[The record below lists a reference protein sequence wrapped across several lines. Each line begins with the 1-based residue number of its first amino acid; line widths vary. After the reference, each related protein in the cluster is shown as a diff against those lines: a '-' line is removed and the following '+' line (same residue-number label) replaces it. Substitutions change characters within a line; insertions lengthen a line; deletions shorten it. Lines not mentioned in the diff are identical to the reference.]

1 MAAVPAVAASLAAAP
16 SSAGVWRLRSA
27 ERYGKHVACDIR
39 SHPGCESASYHVPQS
54 LTVMGV
60 GMGGG
65 WNSAGQAAGVLAMFA
80 MVSAVHAES
89 RLETDAHTAASER
102 LDAIVVTAQ
111 APEDGVAWETDPKL
125 PRQPVP
131 ASDGA
136 DYLKT
141 IPGFSAI
148 RNGGSNGDPVLR
160 GMFGSRL
167 NLLSNDGSMPGA
179 CPARMD
185 NPMSYVAPETFDR
198 VVVVKGPQTVLW
210 GPVGSAGTVRFER
223 DVPRF
228 SQPGA
233 QVMGSMLA
241 GSHGRR
247 DALVDATAGMSRGY
261 VRLSGN
267 TSESDDYSAGDG
279 QRVPSLWDKWNAD
292 VALGWTPDE
301 HTVVELAI
309 GRGDGEARYAG
320 RGMDGSQFERHSTS
334 LRLEK
339 SGFAGALERVEAS
352 AWRNAVDHVMDNYS
366 LREPNPM
373 GSMPMPM
380 VSNVDRL
387 THGGRVAAQWI
398 WRSWQLE
405 AGADAQNSGHRRRG
419 GMGRNAHLEQDWATD
434 AELRNR
440 GVFVESR
447 FNAGGASHW
456 IAGLRADRAN
466 ALDLRTDDSG
476 MGHGHG
482 IDAKM
487 NHEHDMQRLASTHGR
502 EREHTLGSGFLRYE
516 WRGQAG
522 VSAFA
527 GIGHTRRMPDYWEL
541 YSPQA
546 GPMGS
551 VDAFEGV
558 QPERTTQID
567 LGLNYRSAR
576 LDFWASA
583 YVGRIDDYIL
593 FTYNPH
599 AMGGHGHSLP
609 KHGTHGGAPA
619 NRADNVDA
627 GIRGAEAGFEY
638 RPLAPLKLGATLA
651 YAWGE
656 NRDSGAPLPQ
666 MPPLDVRMS
675 AGWEAENWNAGLL
688 WRVVRAQD
696 RVAVGQGSIVGQDI
710 SASQGFGTLALNG
723 SVRLGPLW
731 RLSAGI
737 DNLFD
742 RAYSEHLNLA
752 GSADFGYP
760 AEPVRIL
767 EPGRTAWMKLD
778 FRY

>member
-1 MAAVPAVAASLAAAP
+1 
-16 SSAGVWRLRSA
+16 
-27 ERYGKHVACDIR
+27 
-39 SHPGCESASYHVPQS
+39 
-54 LTVMGV
+54 
-60 GMGGG
+60 MGGG
-65 WNSAGQAAGVLAMFA
+65 WKAAGQAAGALVMFSMA
-80 MVSAVHAES
+80 AAAQAEAY
-89 RLETDAHTAASER
+89 LETDAHAEAAER

-223 DVPRF
+223 DVARF

-233 QVMGSMLA
+233 QVMGSVLA

-247 DALVDATAGMSRGY
+247 DALVDATAGMAQGY

-267 TSESDDYSAGDG
+267 TSESDDYKAGDG
-279 QRVPSLWDKWNAD
+279 QHVPSLWGKWNAD

-334 LRLEK
+334 LRFEK
-339 SGFAGALERVEAS
+339 SGFDGALEKIEAS
-352 AWRNAVDHVMDNYS
+352 AYRNEVDHVMDNYS
-366 LREPNPM
+366 LRAPNPM

-380 VSNVDRL
+380 VSNVARL
-387 THGGRVAAQWI
+387 THGGRVALEWQWQN
-398 WRSWQLE
+398 WQLE

-419 GMGRNAHLEQDWATD
+419 GMGIDAHLEQHWNDD

-440 GVFVESR
+440 GVFAEAR
-447 FNAGGASHW
+447 FHAGGASHW
-456 IAGLRADRAN
+456 IAGLRADRSS
-466 ALDLRTDDSG
+466 ALDLRADSG
-476 MGHGHG
+476 GMDHMHTAPAKH
-482 IDAKM
+482 DAD
-487 NHEHDMQRLASTHGR
+487 HDEHHAVHTWGR

-516 WRGQAG
+516 WRGEAG
-522 VSAFA
+522 MSAFA

-546 GPMGS
+546 GPMGAH
-551 VDAFEGV
+551 DAFEGV
-558 QPERTTQID
+558 QPERTTQLDI
-567 LGLNYRSAR
+567 GVNYRSQRFDA
-576 LDFWASA
+576 WASA

-599 AMGGHGHSLP
+599 ATGGHGHSLH
-609 KHGTHGGAPA
+609 KHGAHDGHDMAPA

-627 GIRGAEAGFEY
+627 GIRGMEAGFEY
-638 RPLAPLKLGATLA
+638 RALDALKLGATLA

-666 MPPLDVRMS
+666 MPPLELRMS
-675 AGWEAENWNAGLL
+675 AGWEAEDWNLGLL
-688 WRVVRAQD
+688 WRVVNEQN

-710 SASQGFGTLALNG
+710 SASRGFGTLAING
-723 SVRLGPLW
+723 SLRLGQLW

-760 AEPVRIL
+760 ADPVRIL

>member
-1 MAAVPAVAASLAAAP
+1 MGDGRK
-16 SSAGVWRLRSA
+16 GV
-27 ERYGKHVACDIR
+27 H
-39 SHPGCESASYHVPQS
+39 
-54 LTVMGV
+54 
-60 GMGGG
+60 
-65 WNSAGQAAGVLAMFA
+65 QAATTGLGLALTLALTMPA
-80 MVSAVHAES
+80 LAETTV
-89 RLETDAHTAASER
+89 ETNSNTHSPDR

-111 APEDGVAWETDPKL
+111 APADGVAWETDPKL

-141 IPGFSAI
+141 IPGFSAV

-167 NLLSNDGSMPGA
+167 NMLSNDGSMPGA

-198 VVVVKGPQTVLW
+198 LVVVKGPQTVLW
-210 GPVGSAGTVRFER
+210 GPGGSAGTVRFER

-228 SQPGA
+228 TQPGA
-233 QVMGSMLA
+233 QVSGSALV

-247 DALVDATAGMSRGY
+247 DAVVDATAGMSQGY

-267 TSESDDYSAGDG
+267 TSEADDYESGDG

-301 HTVVELAI
+301 DTLVEVAV

-320 RGMDGSQFERHSTS
+320 RGMDGAQFKRHSTS
-334 LRLEK
+334 LRMEK
-339 SGFAGALERVEAS
+339 SGFDGALERIEAS
-352 AWRNAVDHVMDNYS
+352 AYRNEVDHVMDNYS
-366 LREPNPM
+366 LRQPNPM

-387 THGGRVAAQWI
+387 THGGRVMLEWD
-398 WRSWQLE
+398 WRNWQLQ
-405 AGADAQNSGHRRRG
+405 AGADAQNSSHQQRG
-419 GMGRNAHLEQDWATD
+419 GMSRDAHLGQDWTRD

-440 GVFVESR
+440 GVFAEVHLQTDS
-447 FNAGGASHW
+447 ASHW
-456 IAGLRADRAN
+456 IAGLRADRAS
-466 ALDLRTDDSG
+466 AVDLRTDDAG
-476 MGHGHG
+476 MDHGHG
-482 IDAKM
+482 GDAK
-487 NHEHDMQRLASTHGR
+487 NDHDMPPASTYGR
-502 EREHTLGSGFLRYE
+502 ERKHTLGSGFLRHE
-516 WRGQAG
+516 WRGATG
-522 VSAFA
+522 LGAFA

-541 YSPQA
+541 YSPKA
-546 GPMGS
+546 GPMGTP
-551 VDAFEGV
+551 DAFAGV

-567 LGLNYRSAR
+567 IGLNYRTPR
-576 LDFWASA
+576 FDVWANA
-583 YVGRIDDYIL
+583 YFGRIDDYIL

-599 AMGGHGHSLP
+599 ASGDHGHGHGLDKS
-609 KHGTHGGAPA
+609 KDHGGHDDGHDMAPA
-619 NRADNVDA
+619 NRAGNVDA
-627 GIRGAEAGFEY
+627 DIHGLETGVEY
-638 RPLAPLKLGATLA
+638 RPLEALKLGATLA

-656 NRDSGAPLPQ
+656 NRDSDAPLPQ
-666 MPPLDVRMS
+666 MPPLEVRMS
-675 AGWEAENWNAGLL
+675 AGWEAENWNASLL
-688 WRVVRAQD
+688 WRVVRAQN
-696 RVAVGQGSIVGQDI
+696 RVAPGQGNIVGQDI
-710 SASQGFGTLALNG
+710 SASKGFGTLALNG
-723 SVRLGPLW
+723 SVRLGQLW

-760 AEPVRIL
+760 ADPVRIL